1 MKHLTHGYL
10 FRAASIAVLAIGSAS
25 ISASIYA
32 QSAAA
37 NAPANAD
44 AADAA
49 TSPSPAA
56 TVDDSK
62 LEKFADAYV
71 AIQGLQKEA
80 ATAQS
85 ASPDPSVTQQKQAEL
100 QGKMADA
107 VQKTGLQVNEFNQIA
122 QAMVTDVDLRQRVI
136 AKVQQRSSLTP
147 GS

>member
-1 MKHLTHGYL
+1 MKHVTHSYLLGIALTT
-10 FRAASIAVLAIGSAS
+10 ALAFGSVS
-25 ISASIYA
+25 TYA
-32 QSAAA
+32 QSTAPAAA
-37 NAPANAD
+37 DTAAAP
-44 AADAA
+44 
-49 TSPSPAA
+49 SSPAA

-80 ATAQS
+80 ATAPS
-85 ASPDPSVTQQKQAEL
+85 ASPDATAAQQKQAEL

-107 VQKTGLQVNEFNQIA
+107 VQKSGLQVNEFNEIA

-136 AKVQQRSSLTP
+136 AKVQQRSSLNP

>member
-1 MKHLTHGYL
+1 MKHMNHRYLLGVALTT
-10 FRAASIAVLAIGSAS
+10 ALALG
-25 ISASIYA
+25 SASIYA
-32 QSAAA
+32 QST
-37 NAPANAD
+37 APADVESTTTPPAT
-44 AADAA
+44 AA
-49 TSPSPAA
+49 
-56 TVDDSK
+56 VDDSK

-80 ATAQS
+80 ATAPSNTADAS
-85 ASPDPSVTQQKQAEL
+85 AAQQKQAEL

-107 VQKTGLQVNEFNQIA
+107 VQKSGLQVNEFNQIA